1 MQHFNDN
8 HVYLSIGRYQVSLPR
23 KASIFSLGDSRKQ
36 ALQRFEE
43 NEKPVSRKGK
53 WTAFQQVVQ
62 EYLDLGHAELIPK
75 TAMNSPVSEHY
86 YLPMHSVTKASSTS
100 TKLRMVN
107 VSSLMFDP
115 NTYYQVRY
123 GAVKTNLHL
132 VSESV

>member
-1 MQHFNDN
+1 M
-8 HVYLSIGRYQVSLPR
+8 
-23 KASIFSLGDSRKQ
+23 
-36 ALQRFEE
+36 
-43 NEKPVSRKGK
+43 
-53 WTAFQQVVQ
+53 VQ
-62 EYLDLGHAELIPK
+62 EYLDLGHAELVPK

-86 YLPMHSVTKASSTS
+86 YLPMHRVTKASSTS
-100 TKLRMVN
+100 TKLRVVN